1 MLRLILYA
9 VIEILSQCFRLLSV
23 CHCQLIILF
32 QEAATAI
39 RQMPMLLLQPLWV
52 DESITPAVVFIPTHS
67 YLSWHCEL
75 LQLLHWGRGGNT
87 TVAGDVYFYV
97 SRHFLTD
104 CNRIWW
110 ENIIPQ
116 VYVQFFGKF
125 GTVTPRGQPRL
136 LFVSRRLCRCRAIEH
151 IGFHMMAISP

>member
-1 MLRLILYA
+1 MLHIMLRLILYA

-67 YLSWHCEL
+67 YLS
-75 LQLLHWGRGGNT
+75 
-87 TVAGDVYFYV
+87 
-97 SRHFLTD
+97 
-104 CNRIWW
+104 
-110 ENIIPQ
+110 
-116 VYVQFFGKF
+116 
-125 GTVTPRGQPRL
+125 
-136 LFVSRRLCRCRAIEH
+136 
-151 IGFHMMAISP
+151 